1 MPEPTKTDTPKVR
14 VVALDHLVLNVA
26 DVERA
31 IGWYVDE
38 LGLEPV
44 RLDEFRRGE
53 VFFPSARIDEG
64 TIIDFLATEP
74 TGSNVDHLC
83 LVIEATDLDA
93 LVASGRFDVARGPSE
108 VFGARGMGRSV
119 YVRDPDGNLVELRCY

>member
-1 MPEPTKTDTPKVR
+1 MPKAVS
-14 VVALDHLVLNVA
+14 LDHVVLNVT
-26 DVERA
+26 DVERSIA
-31 IGWYVDE
+31 WYVDE

-53 VFFPSARIDEG
+53 VLFPSARIDPA
-64 TIIDFLATEP
+64 TVIDFLGTEP
-74 TGSNVDHLC
+74 TGTNVDHLC
-83 LVIEATDLDA
+83 LVIEPTDLDELA
-93 LVASGRFDVARGPSE
+93 ASGHFDVVSGPSA

>member
-1 MPEPTKTDTPKVR
+1 MPEPTKTGAPWVR
-14 VVALDHLVLNVA
+14 VVALDHIVLNVA

-64 TIIDFLATEP
+64 TIIDFLASEP

-83 LVIEATDLDA
+83 LVIEATDLDE

>member
-1 MPEPTKTDTPKVR
+1 MTR
-14 VVALDHLVLNVA
+14 AIGLDHIVLNVA

-31 IGWYVDE
+31 VAWYVNE

-53 VFFPSARIDEG
+53 VLFPSARIDAG
-64 TIIDFLATEP
+64 TIIDFLGTAP
-74 TGSNVDHLC
+74 TGTNVDHLC
-83 LVIEATDLDA
+83 LVIEPTDLDA
-93 LVASGRFDVARGPSE
+93 LVASGRFDVASGPSE
-108 VFGARGMGRSV
+108 VFGARGTGRSV

>member
-1 MPEPTKTDTPKVR
+1 MREPTKTGTPKVR
-14 VVALDHLVLNVA
+14 VVALDHIVLNVA

-74 TGSNVDHLC
+74 TGSNVDHVC

-93 LVASGRFDVARGPSE
+93 LVASGRFDVASGPSE